1 MSEADDERWCGSGKG
16 DVVCFEVEIGWMQ
29 GGFSACGEL
38 YERLVVKLILRKA
51 VEAC

>member
-1 MSEADDERWCGSGKG
+1 MSEMDDERWCGSGKG

-29 GGFSACGEL
+29 GGSSACGEL
-38 YERLVVKLILRKA
+38 YERLVVKLMLSKV